1 MRRVSAPAI
10 VDPLPYPG
18 IAHILEERARTRPDL
33 VLYTILAEGRERDVT
48 AREFRAEVVALA
60 RGMAA
65 QGIRPGDRVG
75 LLSRTRYEWTLVDF
89 ALWWLGAVPVPVY
102 DTSSPDQIA
111 WILSDSRA
119 TAVFVESDE
128 LAQRVR
134 EADGITAFPAAQRIR
149 VFDTDTPELSL
160 EAVVQ
165 AAIARGFRTM
175 GLTEHMPRTELRD
188 LYPEEVFRDLSCTPG
203 LLQN

>member
-18 IAHILEERARTRPDL
+18 IAHILEERARTQPDL
-33 VLYTILAEGRERDVT
+33 VLYTILAPGRERDVT

-111 WILSDSRA
+111 WILS
-119 TAVFVESDE
+119 
-128 LAQRVR
+128 L
-134 EADGITAFPAAQRIR
+134 IHI
-149 VFDTDTPELSL
+149 
-160 EAVVQ
+160 
-165 AAIARGFRTM
+165 
-175 GLTEHMPRTELRD
+175 
-188 LYPEEVFRDLSCTPG
+188 
-203 LLQN
+203 